1 MMRKWTMAGIALLT
15 VAISSCDTE
24 TTLIGN
30 SLTDNVDRFENITR
44 TIPVETRSI
53 QIDSVL
59 STSDYS
65 YMGRIKDPE
74 TGTYITSDYSTQFSL
89 LESEANS
96 IFPTKSTIQSVD
108 DNKEPIADS
117 CFVRIMVNA
126 YQGDSLTAMKLRLRE
141 LKSPINDK
149 EQYYTSFD
157 PDEEGLLRTENGALN
172 QAKIY
177 SISDL
182 TLSDSVRYVNST
194 KGYYWY
200 INIPLNKQYTD
211 KNGKT
216 YKNYGT
222 YLMRKYYEEPSSFR
236 NFNTFVR
243 NICPGF
249 YFQTVDGQD
258 LMCEI
263 AYTQLLVY
271 FRGTY
276 QEKSTVMSKSFN
288 STQEVLQTTHI
299 TNDKKSMEKLA
310 KADTCTYL
318 KTPAGIYTEIEL
330 PIDDIKLDH
339 ENDSI
344 ISAKISFQR
353 MRAQND
359 LSDIVLEEP
368 TTLLLVERDKMFE
381 FFENGDMPDNT
392 SSYLAT
398 FNSLQKTYT
407 FNNISNL
414 VTRMYRNRNTSENW
428 NRAVLIPVQV
438 SSSTS
443 STTSTISGVSNEMNI
458 NSVRLVGG
466 SANKHTPVNIT
477 VIYNRNKQ

>member
-1 MMRKWTMAGIALLT
+1 
-15 VAISSCDTE
+15 
-24 TTLIGN
+24 
-30 SLTDNVDRFENITR
+30 
-44 TIPVETRSI
+44 
-53 QIDSVL
+53 
-59 STSDYS
+59 
-65 YMGRIKDPE
+65 
-74 TGTYITSDYSTQFSL
+74 
-89 LESEANS
+89 
-96 IFPTKSTIQSVD
+96 
-108 DNKEPIADS
+108 
-117 CFVRIMVNA
+117 
-126 YQGDSLTAMKLRLRE
+126 
-141 LKSPINDK
+141 
-149 EQYYTSFD
+149 
-157 PDEEGLLRTENGALN
+157 
-172 QAKIY
+172 
-177 SISDL
+177 
-182 TLSDSVRYVNST
+182 
-194 KGYYWY
+194 
-200 INIPLNKQYTD
+200 
-211 KNGKT
+211 
-216 YKNYGT
+216 
-222 YLMRKYYEEPSSFR
+222 
-236 NFNTFVR
+236 
-243 NICPGF
+243 
-249 YFQTVDGQD
+249 
-258 LMCEI
+258 
-263 AYTQLLVY
+263 
-271 FRGTY
+271 
-276 QEKSTVMSKSFN
+276 
-288 STQEVLQTTHI
+288 
-299 TNDKKSMEKLA
+299 MEKLA